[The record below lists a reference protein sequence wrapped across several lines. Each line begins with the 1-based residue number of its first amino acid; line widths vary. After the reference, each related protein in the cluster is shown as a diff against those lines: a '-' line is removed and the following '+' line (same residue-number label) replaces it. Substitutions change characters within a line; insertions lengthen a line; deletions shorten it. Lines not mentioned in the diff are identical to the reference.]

1 MTDPREKTSPVGRVP
16 TKEGMTMD
24 LLTTNRITL
33 ATRLSNRIHMW
44 LDCRDKRGKVL
55 KMLKEA
61 REDWLTDDEELFVDQ
76 MIHIIECYE
85 EPK

>member
-1 MTDPREKTSPVGRVP
+1 MEGKTMALKTTD
-16 TKEGMTMD
+16 
-24 LLTTNRITL
+24 RITL
-33 ATRLSNRIHMW
+33 ATRLNDRLHTW
-44 LDCRDKRGKVL
+44 LDCRAKRGKVL

-85 EPK
+85 EPT